1 MSPEEKSPVI
11 DEYLGRVRSH
21 LPIRV
26 GGDIVRELESS
37 IRDRVEDLAA
47 AERREPD
54 DEIVRR
60 ALAEIGDPED
70 VAVAYAGQ
78 RFLVGPADFRA
89 FVAATAVVF
98 ALHIALI
105 GLATTL
111 GRAFQFGPFAVGPIG
126 PHGIVSTAA
135 SVLQALLLDVGLM
148 ALVFAGTRGLRR
160 RIAGASQTPHVDV
173 SRRGSTG
180 RIVLSL
186 LIALVLNVF
195 ADKVFVVAVGNVTY
209 PLLTEWFRALLPL
222 VDAVIAVAVVSD
234 ALYLWRGETRVTL
247 AVDALH
253 GIAGLICML
262 FLLRGDALM
271 ALPAIEVFANIH
283 GPLNDFLARLGEL
296 FVGFLA
302 LVLAVK
308 TVRRLI
314 RVAHI

>member
-1 MSPEEKSPVI
+1 MSPEPRSPVI

-21 LPIRV
+21 LPLRA

-37 IRDRVEDLAA
+37 IRDRVDDLAA
-47 AERREPD
+47 SERREPD

-60 ALAEIGDPED
+60 ALAEIGDPEE

-78 RFLVGPADFRA
+78 RFLVGPNDFRP
-89 FVAATAVVF
+89 FVAATAVLF

-105 GLATTL
+105 GLATAL
-111 GRAFQFGPFAVGPIG
+111 GRAFQIGPFGVGPIG
-126 PHGIVSTAA
+126 PHGFLSTAA
-135 SVLQALLLDVGLM
+135 SVLHALLLDVGLM

-160 RIAGASQTPHVDV
+160 RIAGASQTSHVDV

-180 RIVLSL
+180 RIVLS
-186 LIALVLNVF
+186 IMVALVLNVF

-209 PLLTEWFRALLPL
+209 PLLSEWFRALLP
-222 VDAVIAVAVVSD
+222 AVNAVLGLAIASD
-234 ALYLWRGETRVTL
+234 ALYLWRGETRATL

-253 GIAGLICML
+253 GLAGIVCVL
-262 FLLRGDALM
+262 FLLRGDALL
-271 ALPAIEVFANIH
+271 AIPAIEVFAGIH
-283 GPLNDFLARLGEL
+283 GPVNEFLKSLGEL

-314 RVAHI
+314 RVAQI